1 MTKKSKVQETKK
13 GFFGLGKIDLGLI
26 IGVLVFILVM
36 VGTFIVYNGRSSLDS
51 IGKNTDVSQFT
62 ENIGQVSQVGGRLS
76 YESPWFYHKVT
87 KDYSVLCTRFQL
99 TTPAANGASCKLLH
113 DNDQWDDQT
122 QAAIGAIVYD
132 VTGGK
137 NGIMSDTKKYYYGE
151 VAINQYLYEKTGNQ
165 NNYTGVSAS
174 SEVNRLVNL
183 AKKAEAMVKEGFK
196 ISLSSSTFS
205 LSKSSDGKNYVS
217 NTIKVNGST
226 NYTATVT
233 GVSDASI
240 CNKSGNSFQ
249 VCVPVSS
256 VKAGTKANLTVTVN
270 ASQTYPIAAK
280 YNCGGSYYQS
290 VTPSLTYE
298 KKKTS
303 SAKATATIGRPII
316 KVGKVD
322 ATNNKYVAGAKL
334 LLTGPNNYKKEITSG
349 TSLVVIG
356 ESEDLA
362 YGTYTLKE
370 TKAPNG
376 YIASSETKTIS
387 LSASSLTATLT
398 IANNPTG
405 IVISKKALDQDGE
418 LAGAVLRI
426 VDENGTEKVRWTTT
440 TSKKSISNLAVGTYY
455 LEEVSA
461 PAGYKKSNAR
471 IKFTI
476 NSDGTL
482 TTDNGKVKELEITND
497 AITATISKTDIA
509 NSAELPGAQ
518 LQILD
523 EKGTVKYEWIS
534 TTEPHVIE
542 RIPAGNYILVETQEP
557 AGYVLNKEQLAF
569 SIDNYGKI
577 KVGNDTVEKVVMTN
591 EKTKVKISKQDVT
604 NGKEIPGAQ
613 LEVKDKDGNVVDKWT
628 STSEP
633 HMIEGLTVGK
643 YYLTEKIAPKG
654 YVISEEIIEF
664 EIKNDGTIDTVVML
678 NTPIVDVP
686 NTASAASIFVT
697 IIGVISVAFGGWI
710 VFKNVKVKKAN

>member
-1 MTKKSKVQETKK
+1 MTKKAKAEEKKK

-26 IGVLVFILVM
+26 AGAFVFVLVM
-36 VGTFIVYNGRSSLDS
+36 VGTFMVYTSRSSLDS
-51 IGKNTDVSQFT
+51 LNKNTDVSQFP
-62 ENIGQVSQVGGRLS
+62 ENIGQVSQVGGRLN
-76 YESPWFYHKVT
+76 YESPWFFHKVT
-87 KDYSVLCTRFQL
+87 SNYSVLCTRFRL

-113 DNDQWDDQT
+113 DSDQWDDQT

-132 VTGGK
+132 ITGGK
-137 NGIMSDTKKYYYGE
+137 NGVMSNTKNYYYGE
-151 VAINQYLYEKTGNQ
+151 LAINEYLYYKTGNS
-165 NNYTGVSAS
+165 NNYTGVASS
-174 SEVNRLVNL
+174 SEVKRLVNL
-183 AKKAEAMVKEGFK
+183 AKNAEAMVKQGFS

-217 NTIKVNGST
+217 NTLTVKGSS
-226 NYTATVT
+226 NFTVSVS
-233 GVSDASI
+233 GVSGAKE
-240 CNKSGNSFQ
+240 CNRSGSSFQ
-249 VCVPVSS
+249 VCVPAENIKS
-256 VKAGTKANLTVTVN
+256 GTKSNLTVQVN

-290 VTPSLTYE
+290 ITPSLTYT
-298 KKKTS
+298 KKRT
-303 SAKATATIGRPII
+303 ATDKATATIGKPII
-316 KVGKVD
+316 KVGKID
-322 ATNNKYVAGAKL
+322 ATTNKYVAGAKL
-334 LLTGPNNYKKEITSG
+334 LLTGPNNFKKEITTTS
-349 TSLVVIG
+349 SLVTIG
-356 ESEDLA
+356 ESENLA

-387 LSASSLTATLT
+387 LSEKSLTATLT
-398 IANNPTG
+398 ISNYPTG
-405 IVISKKALDQDGE
+405 ITISKKALDQEGE
-418 LAGAVLRI
+418 LPGAVLRI
-426 VDENGTEKVRWTTT
+426 IDENGTEKARWTTT

-461 PAGYKKSNAR
+461 PAGYKKSNAK

-482 TTDNGKVKELEITND
+482 STDNGKVKELELTND

-534 TTEPHVIE
+534 TTEPHVIS

-557 AGYVLNKEQLAF
+557 TGYVLNKEQLAF
-569 SIDNYGKI
+569 SIDQYGKI
-577 KVGNDTVEKVVMTN
+577 KVGGSNVEKVVMTN

-604 NGKEIPGAQ
+604 NGKEVPGAQ
-613 LEVKDKDGNVVDKWT
+613 LEVKDKDGKVVDKWT
-628 STSEP
+628 STKEP
-633 HMIEGLTVGK
+633 HMIEGLAVGK

-654 YVISEEIIEF
+654 YVVSEEKIEF
-664 EIKNDGTIDTVVML
+664 EIKNDGTVDTVVML

-686 NTASAASIFVT
+686 NTASAASIVVT
-697 IIGVISVAFGGWI
+697 IIGVISVAFGGWMI
-710 VFKNVKVKKAN
+710 FKNVKVKKAN